1 MFVAQIFCLLI
12 TASFAFGKWDIA
24 KNSSSM
30 EEKFHL
36 VYQWQYIN
44 FTWPTPEKY
53 QEAVSS
59 GRYAVGNSVI
69 LGVKYYKEKF
79 YLALP
84 KIKPGSPVSLAFVP
98 EDVEGRKK
106 VISNPLL
113 VPYPSWE
120 VNLSDKCED
129 NLANLQS
136 MEIDEEGV
144 MWIIDGRRVDPN
156 PASTKCP
163 PKIVLL
169 DLNHDRRVQSYV
181 LPEEVCSHKTCFM
194 NDIVLDKLDDGF
206 AYISDSSF
214 TDPGLIIYSRK
225 QNKAWKVRDRTMFA
239 EPPAIIFT
247 SHGISQSKS
256 NNVNGIALA
265 SRNQSNDRHRTLYFT
280 ALSAFTLYSID
291 TALIRNTSLATSDN
305 IHSFI
310 NEVGKKPAQSSG
322 MIVDTSG
329 QLFYGLVADDEVIVW
344 DTAKPFSTAR
354 VIEKNPEL
362 MPWPD
367 SYTFD
372 NNGYLHLLASNVDR
386 FTAWRLSNEDY
397 NFKILKLYTGTC
409 SYIYS

>member
-1 MFVAQIFCLLI
+1 MLAAQIFCLLI
-12 TASFAFGKWDIA
+12 TASLACAKCNIA
-24 KNSSSM
+24 KNSSSTD
-30 EEKFHL
+30 EKFHL

-44 FTWPTPEKY
+44 FTWPTREKY

-59 GRYAVGNSVI
+59 GRYATGNSVI

-79 YLALP
+79 YFALP

-98 EDVEGRKK
+98 EDGEER
-106 VISNPLL
+106 NPLL
-113 VPYPSWE
+113 VPYPNWA
-120 VNLSDKCED
+120 VHLSDKCEE

-144 MWIIDGRRVDPN
+144 MWIIDGRRVDPT
-156 PASTKCP
+156 PASKNCP

-169 DLNHDRRVQSYV
+169 DLNRDQIVQSYV
-181 LPEEVCSHKTCFM
+181 LPDEVCSHKSCFM
-194 NDIVLDKLDDGF
+194 NDVVLDKPDEVDGGF

-214 TDPGLIIYSRK
+214 TDPGLIVYSRK
-225 QNKAWKVRDRTMFA
+225 QNKAWKLRDSTMFA

-265 SRNQSNDRHRTLYFT
+265 PRKRSNDKHRTLYFT

-291 TALIRNTSLATSDN
+291 TALVRDESLATSKN

-329 QLFYGLVADDEVIVW
+329 QLFYGLVAEDEVIVW

-354 VIEKNPEL
+354 VIEKNPQL
-362 MPWPD
+362 IPWPD

-372 NNGYLHLLASNVDR
+372 NKGYLHLLASNVDR
-386 FTAWRLSNEDY
+386 FGAGRLSIEDY
-397 NFKILKLYTGTC
+397 NFKLLKLYTGTC